1 MIVAGALVVL
11 VSVLAL
17 NLERR
22 PVAIQGLVSDR

>member
-1 MIVAGALVVL
+1 MPAIVARALVL

-22 PVAIQGLVSDR
+22 WVAIRVAGV

>member
-1 MIVAGALVVL
+1 MIVVGAMVVL

-22 PVAIQGLVSDR
+22 VVAIRVASV